1 MLVTW
6 CKVIQNMHTI
16 KSTYIVFK
24 VLFLYIVRLKRVK
37 TCHEVAN
44 NRGPALLCDV
54 WFLKFGYITIN
65 FIARNA
71 SGVYEHLSGPKVV
84 MQRY

>member
-24 VLFLYIVRLKRVK
+24 VLFLYIVRLMRVE

-54 WFLKFGYITIN
+54 WSF
-65 FIARNA
+65 
-71 SGVYEHLSGPKVV
+71 KVWIYYH
-84 MQRY
+84 QFHSKERKWSL